1 MRSFLVSAALAAWF
15 VAPAAAVSPHN
26 SINPEKPKPTPYGLD
41 IVRSAEKAQTE
52 APLRPVE
59 VSPDRQSRD
68 LASSFGG
75 LVEAFERQGGPYDL
89 RLAEPLHGMG
99 KALMESGE
107 PLAAMRVF
115 RRAMQV
121 SRINEGLNA
130 PTQLPIYGDMIQLRL
145 LLGQFDQADEL
156 VERRF
161 SVQQA
166 VYAQGSDEWHSAT
179 REYIDWQRQAYL
191 QGVGGESYLRLL
203 NMHDLHSDNIEWLQQ
218 QGGNDAELIQQ
229 LNDRMLV
236 EYLISR
242 YDGERQSMLRIQ
254 LSGPGDP
261 DPLMSGQLE
270 GERFRQLQK
279 NNFRNGRRALEAI
292 IAATERSEGPE
303 SESVAEA
310 YVALGDWYM
319 WWQEESRALQHYRK
333 AWELLA
339 ANAGSGAQG
348 NTFFDR
354 PVELPDTRVFLSD
367 GSVPTE
373 NAQAKARVM
382 FTVSRLGEARDIE
395 ILEQEPP
402 EDMGARVVLHRLLRD
417 VRFRPVIRDGEAVA
431 WTGLRRDYSY
441 QY

>member
-1 MRSFLVSAALAAWF
+1 MRSLLISAT
-15 VAPAAAVSPHN
+15 VATLFAIPAAAVSPYN

-41 IVRSAEKAQTE
+41 IVRSTESSGSDTPLAPAELAPDPQSREKASSYW
-52 APLRPVE
+52 E
-59 VSPDRQSRD
+59 VI
-68 LASSFGG
+68 
-75 LVEAFERQGGPYDL
+75 EAFERQGGPYDL
-89 RLAEPLHGMG
+89 RLTEPLHGMG
-99 KALMESGE
+99 RALMESGE
-107 PLAAMRVF
+107 PFEAMRVF

-121 SRINEGLNA
+121 SRINGGLNA
-130 PTQLPIYGDMIQLRL
+130 QAQLPIYGDMIQLRL
-145 LLGQFDQADEL
+145 LLGQFDEADEL

-161 SVQQA
+161 RVQQA
-166 VYAQGSDEWHSAT
+166 VYERGSEEWYEAT
-179 REYIDWQRQAYL
+179 RDYIDWQRQAYL
-191 QGVGGESYLRLL
+191 QGVGGESYRRLL
-203 NMHDLHSDNIEWLQQ
+203 HMHELHSENIEWLEQQ
-218 QGGNDAELIQQ
+218 EGKEAELIEQ

-270 GERFRQLQK
+270 GELFRQLQN

-292 IAATERSEGPE
+292 IAATERSQGAE
-303 SESVAEA
+303 SEAAAEA

-333 AWELLA
+333 AWDILSA
-339 ANAGSGAQG
+339 TGGAGSRG
-348 NTFFDR
+348 NAFFGK
-354 PVELPDTRVFLSD
+354 PVELPDTQVFLSD